1 MWGLLLLAYPFAEI
15 YTFYRFIDAYSFLDA
30 LLLVMTSGALGMLL
44 LVIQGKS
51 SFQGLQTSLTQGK
64 IPANQLLHKAVMML
78 GALLILVPGIIS
90 DVVGVLCV
98 LPISRHL
105 IVLYLKS
112 ALGKSLLK
120 GRVFVSGF
128 GFPNGGGFRQ
138 WNPGASPQVTP
149 EERDATVV
157 DITPI
162 EITHTDKKDS

>member
-44 LVIQGKS
+44 LIIQGKS
-51 SFQGLQTSLTQGK
+51 SFQGLQTSLAQGK

-78 GALLILVPGIIS
+78 GALLILIPGIIS
-90 DVVGVLCV
+90 DVIGVLCV

-128 GFPNGGGFRQ
+128 GFPNNGGFRQ
-138 WNPGASPQVTP
+138 WNPGASRQMTP

-162 EITHTDKKDS
+162 EITHTDKKDP